1 MAVLGA
7 VSIITA
13 TSMVI
18 DNDGSLVNMYSYFT
32 IQSNLLVLVSA
43 VLLVIRP
50 DRSGT
55 VFEAVRMAG
64 LVGIT
69 VTGVVF
75 ATVLEGA
82 IELEG
87 QELWNDRIFHY
98 IVPAMAVIGY
108 LVLRPR
114 TRFHQSAYLFLL
126 WPLGWLAYTLLRAE
140 VADPHFRGEHGTTM
154 PVPYDF
160 LDIDAK
166 GGGSVALACVVV
178 LLLTLG
184 IAWAYRAYG
193 QRTPNRL
200 EVGARRP

>member
-7 VSIITA
+7 ISIITA

-43 VLLVIRP
+43 VLLVIKP
-50 DRSGT
+50 DRTGT
-55 VFEAVRMAG
+55 VFEAVWMAG

-114 TRFHQSAYLFLL
+114 TRFHASAYCSCCGRSAG
-126 WPLGWLAYTLLRAE
+126 WPTRSYALRWRIRTSEARTARPWMCRTTSWTSMRR
-140 VADPHFRGEHGTTM
+140 VGFPWRWHASSCSSWRSVSRGAT
-154 PVPYDF
+154 
-160 LDIDAK
+160 
-166 GGGSVALACVVV
+166 
-178 LLLTLG
+178 
-184 IAWAYRAYG
+184 
-193 QRTPNRL
+193 
-200 EVGARRP
+200 RR